1 MVKRLFSFWGAVS
14 LLILFFSCKSAPK
27 GFQVNPLD
35 LLDNEN
41 AFFLAVPKAADPELV
56 TNIIKTNVPD
66 ISDKDVKTALDH
78 IDKAYI
84 GLSSNKKVTTYQC
97 AVSCNIPKAFIPN
110 IFSRKKGFSKT
121 VFETGTRSFDIYN
134 NDTLNISVPDGTTMV
149 LGRNVPAMLEVY
161 ESLWENGIDVSLSEN
176 SFLDEKHYEYL
187 SSCTDEI
194 RFFANKPQSFLTLLT
209 GVNLDLKLQ
218 WVSGAMRKDLKNPN
232 QYLLDLNFN
241 FKNTKFVK
249 AGKAVLTL
257 AFGLTDSFTDSDSPT
272 ELSVTGIKL
281 NKKQIYKLLTL

>member
-1 MVKRLFSFWGAVS
+1 MWGAVS
-14 LLILFFSCKSAPK
+14 LLILFFSCKSAPE

-41 AFFLAVPKAADPELV
+41 AFFLAVPKEADPELV
-56 TNIIKTNVPD
+56 AGIIKNNIPD

-78 IDKAYI
+78 INKAYI
-84 GLSSNKKVTTYQC
+84 GLSSSKKVTTYQC
-97 AVSCNIPKAFIPN
+97 AVSCNIPKAFVPN

-121 VFETGTRSFDIYN
+121 IFEAGTRSFDIYN
-134 NDTLNISVPDGTTMV
+134 NDSLNVSVPDGTTLV
-149 LGRNVPAMLEVY
+149 LGRNVPSMLEVY
-161 ESLWENGIDVSLSEN
+161 ESLWENGIKTSSTEN
-176 SFLDEKHYEYL
+176 SFPDKKHYEYL
-187 SSCTDEI
+187 SSCTNEI

-218 WVSGAMRKDLKNPN
+218 WVSGAMRKDVNN
-232 QYLLDLNFN
+232 SSQYLLDLNFN

-249 AGKAVLTL
+249 AGKAILTL
-257 AFGLTDSFTDSDSPT
+257 AFGLTDSFAESDSPT
-272 ELSVTGIKL
+272 ELSISGIKL

>member
-1 MVKRLFSFWGAVS
+1 MWRAVS
-14 LLILFFSCKSAPK
+14 LLILFFSCKSAPE

-41 AFFLAVPKAADPELV
+41 AFFLAVPKEADPELV
-56 TNIIKTNVPD
+56 AGIIKNNIPD

-78 IDKAYI
+78 INKAYI
-84 GLSSNKKVTTYQC
+84 GLSSRKKVTTYQC
-97 AVSCNIPKAFIPN
+97 AVSCNIPKAFVPN

-121 VFETGTRSFDIYN
+121 IFEAGTRSFDIYN
-134 NDTLNISVPDGTTMV
+134 NDSLNVSVPDGTTLV
-149 LGRNVPAMLEVY
+149 LGRNVPSMLETY
-161 ESLWENGIDVSLSEN
+161 NFISENGIKSVEEEN
-176 SFLDEKHYEYL
+176 PVLDEIHYEYL
-187 SSCTDEI
+187 SSCTNEI

-218 WVSGAMRKDLKNPN
+218 WVSGAMRKDVNN
-232 QYLLDLNFN
+232 SSQYLLDLNFN

-249 AGKAVLTL
+249 AGKAILTL
-257 AFGLTDSFTDSDSPT
+257 AFGLTDSFAESDSPT
-272 ELSVTGIKL
+272 ELSISGIKL